1 MAPMTSE
8 EDLMRLSVKGM
19 AVACGVLWG
28 TCILLVGVANLI
40 VPGYGRAVLDLAASI
55 YPGYDPGGGGFVEVI
70 IGGLY
75 SLVDGAAGGA
85 IFAWLYNKAASH
97 QS

>member
-1 MAPMTSE
+1 MQ
-8 EDLMRLSVKGM
+8 LSVKGM

-28 TCILLVGVANLI
+28 VCVVLLGVANL
-40 VPGYGRAVLDLAASI
+40 VLPGYGRAVLDLAASI
-55 YPGYDPGGGGFVEVI
+55 YPGYDPGGGPGGVI
-70 IGGLY
+70 VGGLY

-85 IFAWLYNKAASH
+85 IFAWLYNRAAGR